1 VLKSAAPANA
11 SAKNAFYLYTIH
23 LFCEVF
29 VVVVFKLPKM
39 TKQEM
44 WKLIRRQRLCR
55 IAFKGDDYPYMAPF
69 QYVVLDDTLYFH
81 FTDYGT
87 KMKLIEN
94 DKRVCVEIEEYREDL
109 SEYSFIVLR
118 GTLKVVTDPQ
128 ERAKAL
134 QKLAEEGEQK
144 LSPNFLPAHGFRKE
158 DGWHSLTP
166 ENTSLVAVKLEN
178 ITQEIG
184 LKSP

>member
-1 VLKSAAPANA
+1 M
-11 SAKNAFYLYTIH
+11 
-23 LFCEVF
+23 
-29 VVVVFKLPKM
+29 VVFKLPKM

-55 IAFKGDDYPYMAPF
+55 IAFKGTEYPYMALF
-69 QYVVLDDTLYFH
+69 QYVVLDGDLYFH

-118 GTLKVVTDPQ
+118 GNLKVVTDQ
-128 ERAKAL
+128 KERAQAL
-134 QKLAEEGEQK
+134 TKLSEEGKQK
-144 LSPNFLPAHGFRKE
+144 LSPNFLPAHGFKKE
-158 DGWHSLTP
+158 DGW
-166 ENTSLVAVKLEN
+166 TSLSTSNSSLVIIKLEN

>member
-1 VLKSAAPANA
+1 MP
-11 SAKNAFYLYTIH
+11 
-23 LFCEVF
+23 
-29 VVVVFKLPKM
+29 VFKLPKM

-55 IAFKGDDYPYMAPF
+55 IAFKGDTYPYMAPF
-69 QYVVLDDTLYFH
+69 QYVVLDGVLYFH
-81 FTDYGT
+81 FTDYGK

-94 DKRVCVEIEEYREDL
+94 DNHVCVEIEEYREDL

-118 GTLKVVTDPQ
+118 GTLKVVTDQ
-128 ERAKAL
+128 TERANAINQL
-134 QKLAEEGEQK
+134 RTEGKQK
-144 LSPNFLPAHGFRKE
+144 LSPNFLPAHGFTKE
-158 DGWHSLTP
+158 DGWKSLTP
-166 ENTSLVAVKLEN
+166 DNKSLVAVKLEN

>member
-1 VLKSAAPANA
+1 
-11 SAKNAFYLYTIH
+11 
-23 LFCEVF
+23 
-29 VVVVFKLPKM
+29 VVDIKLPKM
-39 TKQEM
+39 TRQEM

-55 IAFKGDDYPYMAPF
+55 IAFKGTEYPYMAPF
-69 QYVVLDDTLYFH
+69 QYIVLDDTLYFH

-118 GTLKVVTDPQ
+118 GTLKVVTNPQ
-128 ERAKAL
+128 ERTKAL
-134 QKLAEEGEQK
+134 QKLAKEGEHK
-144 LSPNFLPAHGFRKE
+144 LSPNFLPAHGFKKE
-158 DGWHSLTP
+158 NGWQSLTP
-166 ENTSLVAVKLEN
+166 TNPSLVAVKLEQ